1 MIHSHQNFSGR
12 ILWPALLLATILLA
26 AFKIDQAQTRSPL
39 PFPGGAPKAVI
50 KSVMPADPMVRSGAT
65 VSRAGLSATATP
77 GFLLYVGD
85 VIETQSVKVTVEFLD
100 EPYAERQNEVIIDV
114 NARVG
119 ISSTYSWWG
128 TVWAKVKGA
137 FESKTTYAQAGAT
150 GTEYEFTV
158 FNPSFSLT
166 DPVSATLVVIEGTVA
181 VKKPPDEVTSENFER
196 QPRRT
201 IAEMRAPQFLL
212 ANFIPAFDPQDQ
224 YARTLDVPPGERTS
238 FEVTY
243 HLHNDC
249 KQKHRI
255 EFRPSDTTPWLQLQG
270 SSGIDIQGGQNVPV
284 TLTLLIDAT
293 RLSAGRHEARIYAV
307 CVDCQREAKCPEQQL
322 TYPLSVNVTGVAEP
336 TPSPTP
342 LSSSSP
348 NPLNQVFS
356 VSALQLS
363 PVTRNLDQAAPAP
376 TPRIESVLNWTNQ
389 VLVSTQ
395 PTYSTQ
401 NLIPHFGSVD
411 ERSQNFVAARAR
423 AVLTNAIGS
432 HTTLG
437 NVYSDWGRAAWA
449 VYAYDKD
456 LRRRGAPT
464 DLPIDRGE
472 ALRLTGKL
480 DEAAA
485 ANPGAAAGSLR
496 AQNLLGNIALDRA
509 RIALDQGNMQAV
521 DAQVKE
527 AKGRYASA
535 QGMPTGAQVIGVRGN
550 GTIQANMGEANIV
563 AGEAA
568 LRNNSPQVAQVN
580 FADAARGLESNQ
592 QGPAIYPFPTTD
604 LGVAYRGLGD
614 AAALSGDIKAA
625 EDSYARAKQQ
635 HEQATKAHPDFAEAY
650 FNLGDLYDD
659 LGDYEN
665 AKKFYR
671 LAIQARPEQP
681 ASYLPLAVLLQSEDP
696 QLAAA
701 LAATFLK
708 LEREPFKRGEK
719 AATADKIAHGE
730 KVIPAPRPGGRITGE
745 VIVPNV
751 LNQTQD
757 EGMRA
762 IRAAGFAVGTSV
774 KRSDTKPDGTV
785 IEQKPEPG
793 AKVAR
798 GSSINLVISTGP
810 AISAEVIVPDLL
822 NKSQADAIAA
832 IEAAGLKSGRI
843 EARRDN
849 RRPRD
854 QVIAQNPRAGKKVN
868 RDSAVDITVTTTQPI
883 EVPGVI
889 DDKEQTAIRKLS
901 EKGLV
906 GKVEQRE
913 SCKVGEVIETIPP
926 RRTMVEPGS
935 TVRLVVGSLGEDP
948 VTVPNFIGQDRREVE
963 TAMRAGNLVLGRIR
977 NQETDRYPEGTVS
990 AQSPSPG
997 SRFARSCS
1005 FQIDLSIAIPL
1016 TVGNYVGMSEG
1027 QARQEVMLKG
1037 LSPEVRYQQTRGRP
1051 DGTVFQQDPLPGTAT
1066 RRGAPVVLFVVQRT
1080 DVRVPDVRGM
1090 KLEDARVALTNSGL
1104 TVGTLTRVIDSD
1116 RTPGTVRNQS
1126 VSPGQ
1131 FAPAGTRV
1139 DLEVVAAPRIP
1150 SAPSNQVTVPQVCG
1164 MNLDDAKKTLAA
1176 AGLVVDQNSIKWSL
1190 PVKPFCGT
1198 GTFGTVINQSPG
1210 ANSSASRGTR
1220 VTLTLADTIR

>member
-1 MIHSHQNFSGR
+1 MTHSHRNFSGR
-12 ILWPALLLATILLA
+12 ILLPVLLLATILLA
-26 AFKIDQAQTRSPL
+26 AFEIDQAQTRSPL
-39 PFPGGAPKAVI
+39 PFPDGAPKAVI
-50 KSVMPADPMVRSGAT
+50 KSVMPADPSVRSIAT
-65 VSRAGLSATATP
+65 VSRAGLSAPVTP

-114 NARVG
+114 NSRVG

-128 TVWAKVKGA
+128 TVWAKVKDA
-137 FESKTTYAQAGAT
+137 FASKTTYAQAGAT

-166 DPVSATLVVIEGTVA
+166 DPVSATLVVIEGTV
-181 VKKPPDEVTSENFER
+181 EVSKERNEFTSENFER
-196 QPRRT
+196 PPRRT
-201 IAEMRAPQFLL
+201 VAETRLPQFLL
-212 ANFIPAFDPQDQ
+212 ASFIPAFDPQGGVV
-224 YARTLDVPPGERTS
+224 RTLDVPPGEIIS
-238 FEVTY
+238 FEPTY

-249 KQKHRI
+249 KQKRKI
-255 EFRPSDTTPWLQLQG
+255 EFRTSDATPWMQLQG
-270 SSGIDIQGGQNVPV
+270 SLVVDIEAGQNLPV
-284 TLTLLIDAT
+284 TLKLSIDAT
-293 RLSAGRHEARIYAV
+293 RLGIGRHEAHIYAV
-307 CVDCQREAKCPEQQL
+307 CVDCGQGRCPAQQIDY
-322 TYPLSVNVTGVAEP
+322 TLSVNVTGVAEP
-336 TPSPTP
+336 TPTPTP
-342 LSSSSP
+342 VPSISP
-348 NPLNQVFS
+348 NPLNPVFS
-356 VSALQLS
+356 VRALQLS
-363 PVTRNLDQAAPAP
+363 PVTRNLDKAVPAP

-395 PTYSTQ
+395 PTYSSQ
-401 NLIPHFGSVD
+401 NLIPHFESVD

-456 LRRRGAPT
+456 LNRRGAPP

-485 ANPGAAAGSLR
+485 SNPVAAAGSLK
-496 AQNLLGNIALDRA
+496 AQNLLGNIALDHA
-509 RIALDQGNMQAV
+509 RIALDQGNTQAV
-521 DAQVKE
+521 DAGVKE
-527 AKGRYASA
+527 AKSRYKSA
-535 QGMPTGAQVIGVRGN
+535 QGIPPGAPMIGVRGN
-550 GTIQANMGEANIV
+550 STIQANMAEANIV

-568 LRNNSPQVAQVN
+568 LRNGVPQLAQVN
-580 FADAARGLESNQ
+580 FAEATRVLESNQ

-635 HEQATKAHPDFAEAY
+635 HEQAIAAHRDFAEAY
-650 FNLGDLYDD
+650 FNLGDYYDD
-659 LGDYEN
+659 RGEREN
-665 AKKFYR
+665 AKKNYR

-708 LEREPFKRGEK
+708 LEREPFKHGEK
-719 AATADKIAHGE
+719 AATAGKIARGG
-730 KVIPAPRPGGRITGE
+730 KVIPAPRPGGRITD

-751 LNQTQD
+751 VTQTQD
-757 EGMRA
+757 EATRA
-762 IRAAGFAVGTSV
+762 LRAAGFVVGTSA
-774 KRSDTKPDGTV
+774 RRDDAKPAGTV
-785 IEQKPEPG
+785 LEQKPDPG

-798 GSSINLVISTGP
+798 GSSINLVINAGT
-810 AISAEVIVPDLL
+810 EVSVPDLL

-832 IEAAGLKSGRI
+832 IEAAGLKRGRI
-843 EARRDN
+843 DARPDN
-849 RRPRD
+849 RQPRD
-854 QVIAQNPRAGKKVN
+854 QVIAQNPRAGRKVN
-868 RDSAVDITVTTTQPI
+868 RDSVVDITVTTTQPI

-889 DDKEQTAIRKLS
+889 DDKEQTAIRKMS

-926 RRTMVEPGS
+926 RHTLVEPGS
-935 TVRLVVGSLGEDP
+935 TVTLAVGSLGENP
-948 VTVPNFIGQDRREVE
+948 ITVPNFIGQDRREVE
-963 TAMRAGNLVLGRIR
+963 SAMRVGNLVLGRIR

-990 AQSPSPG
+990 AQSPNPG
-997 SRFARSCS
+997 TKFARSCS
-1005 FQIDLSIAIPL
+1005 FNIDLSIAIPL

-1051 DGTVFQQDPLPGTAT
+1051 AGTVFQQDPLPGTAT
-1066 RRGAPVVLFVVQRT
+1066 RRGSSVVLFVVQRT
-1080 DVRVPDVRGM
+1080 DARVPDVRGM
-1090 KLEDARVALTNSGL
+1090 KLEDARVALQNSGL

-1126 VSPGQ
+1126 LNPGQ
-1131 FAPAGTRV
+1131 FVPAGTRI

-1150 SAPSNQVTVPQVCG
+1150 PVQNNQVNVPQVCG

-1176 AGLVVDQNSIKWSL
+1176 AGLIVDQNSIKRSL
-1190 PVKPFCGT
+1190 PVKPFCGN
-1198 GTFGTVINQSPG
+1198 GAFGTVINQSPA
-1210 ANSSASRGTR
+1210 ANSSVVRGTR